1 MTMCEAG
8 PAFFKPSQS
17 EICQWN
23 GPAVEHCHVQQ
34 IQRRHDGHRYRQELV
49 GDPAPAGTPRTCGA
63 RERGGVAARGA
74 GAAAGGAG
82 NRVSQIESTSL
93 AHFHGV
99 KLAMRLNRIDI
110 AVNDVSAARAFLET
124 YFDLHCVAERG
135 HSLAIMRDDA
145 GVIVALSNFG
155 HAKEV
160 TYPKGFHVGFFQNTK
175 ERVDEIFERLQA
187 DGYAPMQPKNM
198 HGAWT

>member
-1 MTMCEAG
+1 LA
-8 PAFFKPSQS
+8 
-17 EICQWN
+17 
-23 GPAVEHCHVQQ
+23 
-34 IQRRHDGHRYRQELV
+34 DG
-49 GDPAPAGTPRTCGA
+49 
-63 RERGGVAARGA
+63 GA

-93 AHFHGV
+93 AHLHGV
-99 KLAMRLNRIDI
+99 KLAMRLNHIDI

-124 YFDLHCVAERG
+124 YFDLHSIAERG

-198 HGAWT
+198 HGAWTFYLTAPGGFLVSASGAGDAAT